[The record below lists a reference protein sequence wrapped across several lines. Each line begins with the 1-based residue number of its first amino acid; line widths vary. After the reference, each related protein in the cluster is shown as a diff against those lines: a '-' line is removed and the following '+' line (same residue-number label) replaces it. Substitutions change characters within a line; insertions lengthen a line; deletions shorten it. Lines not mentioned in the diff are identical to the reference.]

1 MNEPGQDNRER
12 ILDAANRLFYTK
24 GYNQTSFADVA
35 GEVGISK
42 GNLHYHFRSKDD
54 LLEAII
60 SLRINVIEK
69 NLSQWD
75 QEFPDAKD
83 RLRRFV
89 QMLTNEEEDLVRYGC
104 PLGSLN
110 MELGKYQR
118 ELRDKSREMFDLFR
132 LWLNKAFQ
140 QMGYKDSKSL
150 STHLLTMVQ
159 GTALMSYVYAD
170 TDLLKEESKK
180 IIEWID
186 TLEPIVKK

>member
-1 MNEPGQDNRER
+1 MNQTMTEAKQDNRER
-12 ILDAANRLFYTK
+12 IIEAANRLFYIK

-35 GEVGISK
+35 NEVGISK

-60 SLRINVIEK
+60 ALRIMVIQQ
-69 NLSQWD
+69 NLARWD
-75 QEFPDAKD
+75 EEYPDAKD
-83 RLRRFV
+83 KLRRFA
-89 QMLTNEEEDLVRYGC
+89 QMLLNEETDVVRYGC

-118 ELRDKSREMFDLFR
+118 ELRNKSRKMFDLFQQ
-132 LWLNKAFQ
+132 WLEKAFQ
-140 QMGYKDSKSL
+140 QMGCKDSTAL

-159 GTALMSYVYAD
+159 GAALMTYVYAD
-170 TDLLKEESKK
+170 GELLKSECKN

-186 TLEPIVKK
+186 SL